1 MSTTGSQDSQ
11 FNQNGID
18 TAVTAS
24 TDSAQASQGDSD
36 EITTGTVVVATVG
49 TSGDSLTLPYGA
61 PAGARV
67 TVKNQSATPMDVFP
81 PLGDTINGGSA
92 NAALA
97 ITNDISVTFAL
108 DETRTNWEVVSNSD
122 DSP

>member
-1 MSTTGSQDSQ
+1 MSTTGSNIST
-11 FNQNGID
+11 FNQSAID
-18 TAVTAS
+18 SGVTAS

-36 EITTGTVVVATVG
+36 EIKVGTVIISTVG
-49 TSGDSLTLPYGA
+49 TGGDSLTLPYGT
-61 PAGARV
+61 PAGTRV
-67 TVKNQSATPMDVFP
+67 TVKNQAANSADIFP

-97 ITNDISVTFAL
+97 QANDITRVFVL
-108 DETRTNWEVVSNSD
+108 DETRTNWEVVSSSD